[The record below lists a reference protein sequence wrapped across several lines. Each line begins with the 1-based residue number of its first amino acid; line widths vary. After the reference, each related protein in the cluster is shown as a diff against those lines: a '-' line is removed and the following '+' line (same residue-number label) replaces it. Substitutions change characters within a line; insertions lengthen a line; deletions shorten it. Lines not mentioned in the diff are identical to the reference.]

1 MIGILLN
8 NSIFWCNLPMGETSS
23 SEQTLKRL
31 QLPVDRFTFDFLR
44 KISKDDK
51 NIFVSPIGIIVLY
64 TILLEGAHGKTA
76 DQIME
81 VFHLKDQF
89 KNINDVRITMEE
101 LIKRLDKRDQ
111 DLTIKMANK
120 ALINKD
126 IKLKQQ
132 FQEIIQKNYSA
143 LIEQEDLTKKA
154 IIKKL
159 NKWVS
164 QETNKLIPQMFTQPF
179 GGNTILV
186 LLNVLYFK
194 GLWMEVFK
202 PCKKKQYFHNLD
214 GTKKKVRMM
223 ENWGIRF
230 DFSYLE
236 EEKLKIVRLPYKKG
250 ASMYIFMPLEV
261 NGIQAFIDNLDAQKM
276 QKYMQTGRSY
286 ELSPMRMPLLRLED
300 THNLSEILPAMGLS
314 LPFSNL
320 ADLTGI
326 TDGSLHISSSVQKT
340 VIIVDEKG
348 TEAAAATCIPTNLSG
363 FHSRPEFILDR
374 PFIFFI
380 RDEEI
385 LINLFVGVVKN
396 LPN

>member
-1 MIGILLN
+1 
-8 NSIFWCNLPMGETSS
+8 MGETSS
-23 SEQTLKRL
+23 LKETLKRL

-44 KISKDDK
+44 KISKEDDK

-64 TILLEGAHGKTA
+64 TIILEGARGETA

-89 KNINDVRITMEE
+89 RNSKDARIAIKE
-101 LIKRLDKRDQ
+101 LIKRLNKGDE

-120 ALINKD
+120 AVINEN
-126 IKLKQQ
+126 IELKQQ
-132 FQEIIQKNYSA
+132 FRKIIQKNYSA
-143 LIEQEDLTKKA
+143 LIEQGDLTKNA
-154 IIKKL
+154 IIRKL

-179 GGNTILV
+179 GGDTVLI

-194 GLWMEVFK
+194 GLWDRVFE

-214 GTKKKVRMM
+214 GTKSKVRMM
-223 ENWGIRF
+223 ENWDKEYVF
-230 DFSYLE
+230 THLE

-276 QKYMQTGRSY
+276 QKYMQPSWITL
-286 ELSPMRMPLLRLED
+286 LSPMRMPLFRLED
-300 THNLSEILPAMGLS
+300 SHNLSQILPEMGLS
-314 LPFSNL
+314 LPFSHS

-326 TDGSLHISSSVQKT
+326 TDDSLNVSSSVQKT

-348 TEAAAATCIPTNLSG
+348 TEAVAVTCIVTVQCERIVPVPSDQ
-363 FHSRPEFILDR
+363 FILDR

-385 LINLFVGVVKN
+385 RINLFVGVVKS
-396 LPN
+396 LPNQM

>member
-1 MIGILLN
+1 
-8 NSIFWCNLPMGETSS
+8 MGETSS

-31 QLPVDRFTFDFLR
+31 QLPVDRFIIDFLR
-44 KISKDDK
+44 KISEKDDK

-64 TILLEGAHGKTA
+64 AIILEGARGETA

-89 KNINDVRITMEE
+89 KNVEDARITIEE
-101 LIKRLDKRDQ
+101 LIKRLNKGDE

-120 ALINKD
+120 ALINEN
-126 IKLKQQ
+126 IGLKQQ
-132 FQEIIQKNYSA
+132 FQKIIQKNYSA
-143 LIEQEDLTKKA
+143 SIEQGDLTKKA
-154 IIKKL
+154 IVKKL

-164 QETNKLIPQMFTQPF
+164 QETNNLITRMFTRPF
-179 GGNTILV
+179 GGDTILI
-186 LLNVLYFK
+186 LLDVLYFK
-194 GLWMEVFK
+194 GLWERVFK

-214 GTKKKVRMM
+214 GTKNKVRMM
-223 ENWGIRF
+223 ENWDKGYV
-230 DFSYLE
+230 FSHLE

-250 ASMYIFMPLEV
+250 VNMYIFMPLEV

-286 ELSPMRMPLLRLED
+286 ELSPMRMPMFRLED

-314 LPFSNL
+314 LPFSHS

-326 TDGSLHISSSVQKT
+326 TDDSLNVSSSVQKT

-348 TEAAAATCIPTNLSG
+348 TKAAAVTYGHLIPVSAPLYTY
-363 FHSRPEFILDR
+363 EFILDR
-374 PFIFFI
+374 PFMFLI

-385 LINLFVGVVKN
+385 LMNLFVGVVKSLRN
-396 LPN
+396 QT

>member
-1 MIGILLN
+1 
-8 NSIFWCNLPMGETSS
+8 MGKKSS

-44 KISKDDK
+44 EISKEDDK

-64 TILLEGAHGKTA
+64 TIILEGARGETA

-89 KNINDVRITMEE
+89 KN
-101 LIKRLDKRDQ
+101 LIKRLDKGDE

-120 ALINKD
+120 ALINEN
-126 IKLKQQ
+126 IELKQQ
-132 FQEIIQKNYSA
+132 FQKIIQKNYSA
-143 LIEQEDLTKKA
+143 SIEQGDLTKKA
-154 IIKKL
+154 IVKKL

-164 QETNKLIPQMFTQPF
+164 QETNNLITQMFTEPF
-179 GGNTILV
+179 GGDTVLIL
-186 LLNVLYFK
+186 LDVLYFK
-194 GLWMEVFK
+194 GLWEERNFE

-214 GTKKKVRMM
+214 GTKSRVRMM
-223 ENWGIRF
+223 EEW
-230 DFSYLE
+230 DEEYVFSHLE
-236 EEKLKIVRLPYKKG
+236 EEKLKIVKLHYKKG

-261 NGIQAFIDNLDAQKM
+261 NGIQAFIDNLDAQKI
-276 QKYMQTGRSY
+276 QRYMQNCWIY
-286 ELSPMRMPLLRLED
+286 QLSIMRMPMFRLED

-314 LPFSNL
+314 QLFSHS

-326 TDGSLHISSSVQKT
+326 TDGPLQVSSSVQKT

-348 TEAAAATCIPTNLSG
+348 TEAAAATYEAVER
-363 FHSRPEFILDR
+363 SRPVLSSRSDQFILDR
-374 PFIFFI
+374 PFMFLI

-385 LINLFVGVVKN
+385 FINLFVGVVKN
-396 LPN
+396 LSNQM